1 VSGSAALP
9 AKPGGSERDGA
20 VSTALAE
27 HREEGALATLRRGLR
42 MMPEFR
48 RGLPATF
55 ALALV
60 ATAGR
65 VVVPIAVQ
73 QVIDRGLSGPGGPD
87 LGLVRDLVLACAVVV
102 VLTAVAVY
110 RMNVRLFRTTET
122 ALAGLRSRAFRHVH
136 DLSVLHQQGQRRGS
150 LVSRVTSD
158 VDQLSTFMQWG
169 GVLGVV
175 SVGQLLVATV
185 VMAVYSWQLTLLVL
199 VCFVPLAVA
208 VRFFARRL
216 AAVYGVVRERVG
228 DVLAAV
234 SEAVVG
240 AATVRAYGIRERTA
254 ARLDRAVDRHYRA
267 QVSAQRTTAAVFVS
281 GEFVAAVANAA
292 VVVVG
297 VLLGIGGDL
306 TAGTLVAFL
315 FLVTLFVAP
324 VQTASEVLN
333 EAQNAVAGFRRVLDV
348 LETEPDVRDPA
359 VDDPAGAR
367 ELPPGPLGVRF
378 EHVTFRYAPGAR
390 PALDDVDLDIAPR
403 RRVAIVGETGSG
415 KTTFA
420 KLVTRL
426 MDPTAGRVLLGDDAT
441 GRVPLDRVSFASLRR
456 RVVMVP
462 QDGFLFDATVA
473 DNVRYGRPGLTDAEV
488 LAAFDDLGLGAW
500 VAGLAGGVGTR
511 VGQRGESLSAGERQ
525 LVAVARAYVAD
536 PDLLVLDEATSAVDP
551 ATERRLTHA
560 LDTLTEGRTTL
571 TIAHRLS
578 TAERADEVLVVD
590 GGRVVQR
597 GTHADLVD
605 ADGPYARLHASW
617 RRSSAGEPQPAG

>member
-1 VSGSAALP
+1 MSEIALENDRR
-9 AKPGGSERDGA
+9 A
-20 VSTALAE
+20 
-27 HREEGALATLRRGLR
+27 EGALATLRRGLR
-42 MMPEFR
+42 MMPDFR

-55 ALALV
+55 GLALL

-73 QVIDRGLSGPGGPD
+73 QTIDRGLLAPGGTD
-87 LGLVRDLVLACAVVV
+87 IELVRRLVLVCAVVV
-102 VLTAVAVY
+102 VVTALAVY

-122 ALAGLRSRAFRHVH
+122 ALAGLRVRAFRHVH

-158 VDQLSTFMQWG
+158 VDQLSQFMQWG

-175 SVGQLLVATV
+175 SLGQLIVATV

-199 VCFVPLAVA
+199 ACFVPLGIA

-216 AAVYGVVRERVG
+216 AVAYGIVRERVG

-234 SEAVVG
+234 SESVVG
-240 AATVRAYGIRERTA
+240 ASTVRAYGVRQRTA
-254 ARLDRAVDRHYRA
+254 ARIDAAIGRHYRA
-267 QVSAQRTTAAVFVS
+267 QVHAQKVTATVFVT

-297 VLLGIGGDL
+297 VLLGVGGDI
-306 TAGTLVAFL
+306 TAGTLIAFL

-348 LETEPDVRDPA
+348 IDTEPDVRDPA
-359 VDDPAGAR
+359 VADPTSAR
-367 ELPPGPLGVRF
+367 QLPEGPLGVRF
-378 EHVTFRYAPGAR
+378 EHVTFRYAPTAR
-390 PALDDVDLDIAPR
+390 NALTGVDLTIAPR
-403 RRVAIVGETGSG
+403 TRVAIVGETGSG

-426 MDPTAGRVLLGDDAT
+426 MDPTTGRVLLGSDDA
-441 GRVPLDRVSFASLRR
+441 GWVPLQTVAFASLRE

-473 DNVRYGRPGLTDAEV
+473 DNVRYGRPGMTDAHV
-488 LAAFDDLGLGAW
+488 AAAFDELGLGAW
-500 VAGLAGGVGTR
+500 VEGLPDGVATP

-551 ATERRLTHA
+551 ATERRLTRA
-560 LDTLTEGRTTL
+560 LHTLTTGRTTL

-590 GGRVVQR
+590 AGGIVQR
-597 GTHADLVD
+597 GTHGELVD
-605 ADGPYARLHASW
+605 AEGPYARLHTSW
-617 RRSSAGEPQPAG
+617 RRSSAGEPEPVA

>member
-1 VSGSAALP
+1 MT
-9 AKPGGSERDGA
+9 
-20 VSTALAE
+20 TALAE

-73 QVIDRGLSGPGGPD
+73 QVVDRGLSGPGGPD
-87 LGLVRDLVLACAVVV
+87 LGLVRDLVLLCAVVV

-122 ALAGLRSRAFRHVH
+122 ALAGLRARAFRHVH

-216 AAVYGVVRERVG
+216 ALVYGVVRERVG

-297 VLLGIGGDL
+297 VLLGVGGDL

-348 LETEPDVRDPA
+348 LETQPDVRDPA
-359 VDDPAGAR
+359 VADPAGAR
-367 ELPPGPLGVRF
+367 ELPAGPLGVRF

-403 RRVAIVGETGSG
+403 RRVAVVGETGSG

-426 MDPTAGRVLLGDDAT
+426 MDPTAGRVLLGDAA
-441 GRVPLDRVSFASLRR
+441 GWVPLDRVAFASLRR

-473 DNVRYGRPGLTDAEV
+473 DNVRYGRPGLSDAQV

-500 VAGLAGGVGTR
+500 VAGLPDGVATR

-551 ATERRLTHA
+551 ATEQRLTRA
-560 LDTLTEGRTTL
+560 LDTLTDGRTTL

-590 GGRVVQR
+590 AGRVVQR

-605 ADGPYARLHASW
+605 AEGPYARLHASW

>member
-1 VSGSAALP
+1 
-9 AKPGGSERDGA
+9 
-20 VSTALAE
+20 
-27 HREEGALATLRRGLR
+27 

-73 QVIDRGLSGPGGPD
+73 QVIDRGLAGSGGPD
-87 LGLVRDLVLACAVVV
+87 LELVRNVVLVSAVVV
-102 VLTAVAVY
+102 LLTVVAVY

-175 SVGQLLVATV
+175 SLGQLLVATV
-185 VMAVYSWQLTLLVL
+185 VMAVYSWQLTLVVL
-199 VCFVPLAVA
+199 VCFVPLAIA
-208 VRFFARRL
+208 VRFFAARL
-216 AAVYGVVRERVG
+216 AIVYGFVRERVG

-234 SEAVVG
+234 SESVVG
-240 AATVRAYGIRERTA
+240 ASTVRAYGIRERTA
-254 ARLDRAVDRHYRA
+254 ARLDQAVGRHYRA
-267 QVSAQRTTAAVFVS
+267 QVRAQRVTAAVFVS
-281 GEFVAAVANAA
+281 GEFVAALANVA

-297 VLLGIGGDL
+297 VLLGLDGDI
-306 TAGTLVAFL
+306 TPGTLIAFL

-333 EAQNAVAGFRRVLDV
+333 EAQNAIAGFRRVLDV

-359 VDDPAGAR
+359 GAGSPSDDVATDR
-367 ELPPGPLGVRF
+367 ELPHTPLGVRF

-390 PALDDVDLDIAPR
+390 PALEDVDLEIAPR

-426 MDPTAGRVLLGDDAT
+426 MDPTEGRVLLGDDAA
-441 GRVPLDRVSFASLRR
+441 GWVPLQEVAFASLRQ

-462 QDGFLFDATVA
+462 QDGFLFDSTVA
-473 DNVRYGRPGLTDAEV
+473 DNVRYGRPGLTDDDV
-488 LAAFDDLGLGAW
+488 RAAFGKLGLAAW
-500 VAGLAGGVGTR
+500 VAGLPDGVATP

-525 LVAVARAYVAD
+525 LVALARAYVAD

-560 LDTLTEGRTTL
+560 LDRLTDGRTTL

-590 GGRVVQR
+590 AGRVVQR

-605 ADGPYARLHASW
+605 AEGVYARLHASW
-617 RRSSAGEPQPAG
+617 RRSAAGEPQPAG

>member
-1 VSGSAALP
+1 MSEPVLP
-9 AKPGGSERDGA
+9 ADQR
-20 VSTALAE
+20 
-27 HREEGALATLRRGLR
+27 REGAFATLRRGLR

-48 RGLPATF
+48 RGLPVTF
-55 ALALV
+55 VLALL

-73 QVIDRGLSGPGGPD
+73 QVIDRGLAAPGGPD
-87 LGLVRDLVLACAVVV
+87 MGLVTRLVLLCAVVV
-102 VLTAVAVY
+102 LITAVAVY

-122 ALAGLRSRAFRHVH
+122 ALAGLRVRAFRHVH
-136 DLSVLHQQGQRRGS
+136 DLSVLHQQGERRGS

-169 GVLGVV
+169 GVLGLV
-175 SVGQLLVATV
+175 SVGQLVVATV
-185 VMAVYSWQLTLLVL
+185 VMSVYSWQLTLLVL
-199 VCFVPLAVA
+199 VCFIPLGIA
-208 VRFFARRL
+208 VRWFAQRL
-216 AAVYGVVRERVG
+216 ATAYGVVRERVG
-228 DVLAAV
+228 DVLGAV
-234 SEAVVG
+234 AESVVG
-240 AATVRAYGIRERTA
+240 APTVRAYGVGARTA
-254 ARLDRAVDRHYRA
+254 ARIDTAIDRQYRA
-267 QVSAQRTTAAVFVS
+267 QVDAQKVTAAVFVS
-281 GEFVAAVANAA
+281 GEFVAAIANAA

-297 VLLGIGGDL
+297 VLLGLAGEIS
-306 TAGTLVAFL
+306 AGTLVAFL

-348 LETEPDVRDPA
+348 IDTEPDVRDPA
-359 VDDPAGAR
+359 IDDPNR
-367 ELPPGPLGVRF
+367 VHELPAGPLGVRF
-378 EHVTFRYAPGAR
+378 DDVSFRYAPGAR
-390 PALDDVDLDIAPR
+390 LALEGVALTIEPR

-426 MDPTAGRVLLGDDAT
+426 MDPVDGRVLLGSDA
-441 GRVPLDRVSFASLRR
+441 GGWVPLDEVAFSSLRA

-473 DNVRYGRPGLTDAEV
+473 DNVRYGRPGMTDAEV
-488 LAAFDDLGLGAW
+488 TAAFDELELGGW
-500 VAGLAGGVGTR
+500 VAGLAEGVNTP
-511 VGQRGESLSAGERQ
+511 VGQRGESLSSGERQ

-551 ATERRLTHA
+551 ATEQRLTRA
-560 LDTLTEGRTTL
+560 LDRLTDGRTTL

-590 GGRVVQR
+590 AGHVVQR
-597 GTHADLVD
+597 GTHAELVD
-605 ADGPYARLHASW
+605 ADGPYAGLHASW
-617 RRSSAGEPQPAG
+617 RRSSAGSPAPAV

>member
-1 VSGSAALP
+1 M
-9 AKPGGSERDGA
+9 SEPR
-20 VSTALAE
+20 
-27 HREEGALATLRRGLR
+27 EGAFATLRRGLHA
-42 MMPEFR
+42 MPEFR

-73 QVIDRGLSGPGGPD
+73 QVLDRGLLAPGGPD
-87 LGLVRDLVLACAVVV
+87 LGLVRTLVLVSAAVVL
-102 VLTAVAVY
+102 LTGVAVY

-136 DLSVLHQQGQRRGS
+136 DLSVLNQQGQRRGS

-175 SVGQLLVATV
+175 SLGQLVVATV
-185 VMAVYSWQLTLLVL
+185 VMFVYSWQLTLLVL
-199 VCFVPLAVA
+199 VCFIPLGFA
-208 VRFFARRL
+208 VRFFTRRL
-216 AAVYGVVRERVG
+216 ATAYGVVRERVG

-234 SEAVVG
+234 GESVVG
-240 AATVRAYGIRERTA
+240 APTVRAYGIRGRTA
-254 ARLDRAVDRHYRA
+254 ARIDRAIDRHYRA
-267 QVSAQRTTAAVFVS
+267 SVDAQKTTAAVYVT

-297 VLLGIGGDL
+297 VLLGVDGQIS
-306 TAGTLVAFL
+306 AGTLVAFL

-348 LETEPDVRDPA
+348 LDTEPDVQDPA
-359 VDDPAGAR
+359 VADPEHAR
-367 ELPPGPLGVRF
+367 GLPPGPLDVRF
-378 EHVTFRYAPGAR
+378 DHVGFGYAPGAR
-390 PALDDVDLDIAPR
+390 KALDDVDLTIAPR
-403 RRVAIVGETGSG
+403 TRVAIVGETGSG

-426 MDPTAGRVLLGDDAT
+426 MDPTEGRVLVG
-441 GRVPLDRVSFASLRR
+441 GVPLTEVAFASLRE

-462 QDGFLFDATVA
+462 QDGFLFDASIA
-473 DNVRYGRPGLTDAEV
+473 DNVRYGRPAMTDAEIT
-488 LAAFDDLGLGAW
+488 AAFDELGLGDWLGA
-500 VAGLAGGVGTR
+500 LSDGVRTP

-551 ATERRLTHA
+551 ATEMRLTRA
-560 LDTLTEGRTTL
+560 LDALTDGRTTL

-590 GGRVVQR
+590 AGRVVQR
-597 GTHADLVD
+597 GTHAELVD
-605 ADGPYARLHASW
+605 VPGPYAGLHASW
-617 RRSSAGEPQPAG
+617 RRSSGRQPEPVV

>member
-1 VSGSAALP
+1 MTDATVAA
-9 AKPGGSERDGA
+9 D
-20 VSTALAE
+20 

-73 QVIDRGLSGPGGPD
+73 QVIDRGLADGDPD
-87 LGLVRDLVLACAVVV
+87 MGLITWLIVACAVVV
-102 VLTAVAVY
+102 VITAVAVY

-122 ALAGLRSRAFRHVH
+122 ALAGLRVRAFRHVH
-136 DLSVLHQQGQRRGS
+136 DLSVLHQQGERRGS

-158 VDQLSTFMQWG
+158 VDQLSVFMQWG
-169 GVLGVV
+169 GVLGLV
-175 SVGQLLVATV
+175 SVGQLVVATV
-185 VMAVYSWQLTLLVL
+185 VMSFYSWQLTLLVL
-199 VCFVPLAVA
+199 ACFIPLAIA
-208 VRFFARRL
+208 VRWFAKRL
-216 AAVYGVVRERVG
+216 ATAYGVVRERVG
-228 DVLAAV
+228 DVLGSIAE
-234 SEAVVG
+234 SVVG
-240 AATVRAYGIRERTA
+240 APTVRAYGVRARTA
-254 ARLDRAVDRHYRA
+254 ARIDAAIDRHYRA
-267 QVSAQRTTAAVFVS
+267 SVDAQKVTAAVFVT
-281 GEFVAAVANAA
+281 GEFVAAIANAA

-297 VLLGIGGDL
+297 VLLGLAGEIS
-306 TAGTLVAFL
+306 AGTLVAFL

-348 LETEPDVRDPA
+348 IDTEPDIRDPA
-359 VDDPAGAR
+359 IDDPTNVHQ
-367 ELPPGPLGVRF
+367 LPAGPLGVRF
-378 EHVTFRYAPGAR
+378 DHVSFRYAPRAR
-390 PALDDVDLDIAPR
+390 LALDDVDLTVEPR

-426 MDPTAGRVLLGDDAT
+426 MDPVEGRVLLGSDPA
-441 GRVPLDRVSFASLRR
+441 GWVPLDEVAFASLRS

-473 DNVRYGRPGLTDAEV
+473 DNVRYGRPGMTDREIEV
-488 LAAFDDLGLGAW
+488 AFEELGLGSW
-500 VAGLAGGVGTR
+500 VEGLEDGVGTA
-511 VGQRGESLSAGERQ
+511 VGQRGDSLSAGERQ

-551 ATERRLTHA
+551 ATEQRLTRA
-560 LDTLTEGRTTL
+560 LDTLTDGRTTL

-578 TAERADEVLVVD
+578 TAERADEILVVD
-590 GGRVVQR
+590 AGHVVQR
-597 GTHADLVD
+597 GSHAELVD
-605 ADGPYARLHASW
+605 AEGPYARLHASW
-617 RRSSAGEPQPAG
+617 RRSSAGEPTPAV

>member
-1 VSGSAALP
+1 
-9 AKPGGSERDGA
+9 
-20 VSTALAE
+20 VSTTAAGLDE
-27 HREEGALATLRRGLR
+27 RHREEGAFATLRRGLR

-55 ALALV
+55 TLALL

-73 QVIDRGLSGPGGPD
+73 QVIDRGLAGPGGPD
-87 LGLVRDLVLACAVVV
+87 PEFVRNVVLVCAVVV
-102 VLTAVAVY
+102 LLTAVAVY

-122 ALAGLRSRAFRHVH
+122 ALAGLRTRAFRHVH

-175 SVGQLLVATV
+175 SLGQLLVATV
-185 VMAVYSWQLTLLVL
+185 VMALYSWQLTLVVL
-199 VCFVPLAVA
+199 VCFVPLAIA
-208 VRFFARRL
+208 VRFFAARL
-216 AAVYGVVRERVG
+216 AVVYGVVRERVG

-240 AATVRAYGIRERTA
+240 APTVRAYGIRERTA
-254 ARLDRAVDRHYRA
+254 ARLDRAIDGHYRA
-267 QVSAQRTTAAVFVS
+267 QVRAQRTTAAVFVS
-281 GEFVAAVANAA
+281 GEFVAAVANVA

-297 VLLGIGGDL
+297 VLLGLDGDI
-306 TAGTLVAFL
+306 TPGTLIAFL

-324 VQTASEVLN
+324 VQMASEVLN

-359 VDDPAGAR
+359 GGGRPSDDVATAR
-367 ELPPGPLGVRF
+367 DLPHTPLGVRF
-378 EHVTFRYAPGAR
+378 EHVTFRYAPGAP
-390 PALDDVDLDIAPR
+390 PALEDVDLEIAPR

-426 MDPTAGRVLLGDDAT
+426 MDPSEGRVLLGDDRA
-441 GRVPLDRVSFASLRR
+441 GWVPLDRVAFASLRQ

-473 DNVRYGRPGLTDAEV
+473 DNVRYGRPGLTDADV
-488 LAAFDDLGLGAW
+488 SAAFEELGLGDW
-500 VAGLAGGVGTR
+500 VAGLPDGVATR

-551 ATERRLTHA
+551 ATERRLTQA
-560 LDTLTEGRTTL
+560 LDRLTDGRTTL

-590 GGRVVQR
+590 AGRVVQR
-597 GTHADLVD
+597 GAHADLVD
-605 ADGPYARLHASW
+605 TVGPYARLHASW
-617 RRSSAGEPQPAG
+617 RRSSAGEPAPAG

>member
-1 VSGSAALP
+1 
-9 AKPGGSERDGA
+9 
-20 VSTALAE
+20 
-27 HREEGALATLRRGLR
+27 
-42 MMPEFR
+42 
-48 RGLPATF
+48 
-55 ALALV
+55 
-60 ATAGR
+60 

-73 QVIDRGLSGPGGPD
+73 QVIDRGLAGPGGPD
-87 LGLVRDLVLACAVVV
+87 LDLVRNVVLLCAVVV
-102 VLTAVAVY
+102 LLTVVAVY

-122 ALAGLRSRAFRHVH
+122 ALAGLRVRAFRHVH

-175 SVGQLLVATV
+175 SLGQLLVATV
-185 VMAVYSWQLTLLVL
+185 VMAVYSWQLTLVVL
-199 VCFVPLAVA
+199 LCFVPLAIA
-208 VRFFARRL
+208 VRFFAARL
-216 AAVYGVVRERVG
+216 AVVYGVVRERVG

-234 SEAVVG
+234 SESVVG
-240 AATVRAYGIRERTA
+240 ASTVRAYGIRERTA
-254 ARLDRAVDRHYRA
+254 ARLDRAIDRHYRA
-267 QVSAQRTTAAVFVS
+267 QVRAQRTTAAVFVS
-281 GEFVAAVANAA
+281 GEFVAAVANVA

-297 VLLGIGGDL
+297 VLLGLDGGI
-306 TAGTLVAFL
+306 TPGTLVAFL

-359 VDDPAGAR
+359 VADPASAR
-367 ELPPGPLGVRF
+367 ELPHTPLGVRF

-390 PALDDVDLDIAPR
+390 PALEDVDLQIAPR

-426 MDPTAGRVLLGDDAT
+426 MDPSEGRVLLGDDTA
-441 GRVPLDRVSFASLRR
+441 GWVPLDRVAFASLRQ

-473 DNVRYGRPGLTDAEV
+473 DNVRYGRPDLTDADVRTAVEE
-488 LAAFDDLGLGAW
+488 LGLGDW
-500 VAGLAGGVGTR
+500 VAGLADGVATR

-560 LDTLTEGRTTL
+560 LDRLTDGRTTL

-590 GGRVVQR
+590 AGRVVQR
-597 GTHADLVD
+597 GSHAELVD
-605 ADGPYARLHASW
+605 AEGPYARLHASW
-617 RRSSAGEPQPAG
+617 RRSSAGEPQPTY

>member
-1 VSGSAALP
+1 MTAA
-9 AKPGGSERDGA
+9 
-20 VSTALAE
+20 VAE
-27 HREEGALATLRRGLR
+27 HRSEGALATLRRGLR
-42 MMPEFR
+42 LMPEFR
-48 RGLPATF
+48 RGLPLTF
-55 ALALV
+55 ALALL

-87 LGLVRDLVLACAVVV
+87 VDLVRDVVVVCAVVV
-102 VLTAVAVY
+102 VLTAGAVY
-110 RMNVRLFRTTET
+110 AMNVRLFRTTET

-175 SVGQLLVATV
+175 SIGQLLVATV
-185 VMAVYSWQLTLLVL
+185 VMAFYSWQLTLLVL
-199 VCFVPLAVA
+199 VCFVPLGVA
-208 VRFFARRL
+208 IRFLARRL
-216 AAVYGVVRERVG
+216 AAAYGVVRERVG

-234 SEAVVG
+234 SETVVG
-240 AATVRAYGIRERTA
+240 APTVRAYGIRERTA
-254 ARLDRAVDRHYRA
+254 ARLDRAIGRHYRA
-267 QVSAQRTTAAVFVS
+267 QVRAQKVTAAVFVS
-281 GEFVAAVANAA
+281 GEVVAALANAA
-292 VVVVG
+292 IIVVG
-297 VLLGIGGDL
+297 VLLGVGGDL
-306 TAGTLVAFL
+306 TAGTLVAFF

-324 VQTASEVLN
+324 VQMASEVLN
-333 EAQNAVAGFRRVLDV
+333 EAQNALAGFRRVLDV
-348 LETEPDVRDPA
+348 LQTEPDVRDPA
-359 VDDPAGAR
+359 VADPGAAR
-367 ELPPGPLGVRF
+367 ELPHTPLGVRF
-378 EHVTFRYAPGAR
+378 EHVSFRYAPGAR
-390 PALDDVDLDIAPR
+390 PALQDVDLEIEPR

-426 MDPTAGRVLLGDDAT
+426 MDPTEGRVLLGDDDA
-441 GRVPLDRVSFASLRR
+441 GWVPLDRVAFASLRQ

-473 DNVRYGRPGLTDAEV
+473 DNVRYGRPGLTDADV
-488 LAAFDDLGLGAW
+488 HAAFEELGLGDW
-500 VAGLAGGVGTR
+500 VAGLAEGVATR

-560 LDTLTEGRTTL
+560 LDRVTDGRTTL

-590 GGRVVQR
+590 AGRVVQR
-597 GTHADLVD
+597 GSHADLVD

-617 RRSSAGEPQPAG
+617 RRSSAGEPQPTA

>member
-1 VSGSAALP
+1 MTDVTVAA
-9 AKPGGSERDGA
+9 D
-20 VSTALAE
+20 

-48 RGLPATF
+48 RGLPVTF

-73 QVIDRGLSGPGGPD
+73 QVIDRGLAAGAPD
-87 LGLVRDLVLACAVVV
+87 MSLITWLVLACAIVV

-122 ALAGLRSRAFRHVH
+122 ALANLRVRAFRHVH
-136 DLSVLHQQGQRRGS
+136 DLSVLHQQGERRGS

-158 VDQLSTFMQWG
+158 VDQLSVFMQWG
-169 GVLGVV
+169 GVLGLV
-175 SVGQLLVATV
+175 SVGQLVVATV
-185 VMAVYSWQLTLLVL
+185 VMSLYSWQLTLLVL
-199 VCFVPLAVA
+199 ICFVPLAVA
-208 VRFFARRL
+208 VRWFAKRL
-216 AAVYGVVRERVG
+216 AASYGIVRERVG
-228 DVLAAV
+228 DVLGAV
-234 SEAVVG
+234 AESVVG
-240 AATVRAYGIRERTA
+240 APTVRAYGVGTRTA
-254 ARLDRAVDRHYRA
+254 NRIDTAIDRQYRA
-267 QVSAQRTTAAVFVS
+267 QVEAQKVTAAVFVS
-281 GEFVAAVANAA
+281 GEFVAALANAA

-297 VLLGIGGDL
+297 VLLGVAGEIS
-306 TAGTLVAFL
+306 AGTLVAFL

-348 LETEPDVRDPA
+348 IDTEADIRDPA
-359 VDDPAGAR
+359 IDDPAGVR
-367 ELPPGPLGVRF
+367 ELPGGPLGVRF
-378 EHVTFRYAPGAR
+378 DRVSFRYAPGA
-390 PALDDVDLDIAPR
+390 PKALDGVDLTVAPR
-403 RRVAIVGETGSG
+403 LRMAIVGETGSG

-426 MDPTAGRVLLGDDAT
+426 MDPVEGRVLLGSDAA
-441 GRVPLDRVSFASLRR
+441 GWVPLDDVAFASLRS

-462 QDGFLFDATVA
+462 QDGFLFHATVA
-473 DNVRYGRPGLTDAEV
+473 DNVRYGRPGMTDADV
-488 LAAFDDLGLGAW
+488 GAAFDDLGLTDW
-500 VAGLAGGVGTR
+500 VGGLDQGVATP

-551 ATERRLTHA
+551 ATEQRLTRA
-560 LDTLTEGRTTL
+560 LDTLTDGRTTL

-578 TAERADEVLVVD
+578 TAERADEILVVD
-590 GGRVVQR
+590 AGHVVQR
-597 GTHADLVD
+597 GTHAQLVD
-605 ADGPYARLHASW
+605 AEGPYARLHASW
-617 RRSSAGEPQPAG
+617 RRSSAGEPTPAV

>member
-1 VSGSAALP
+1 VSGSAVVP
-9 AKPGGSERDGA
+9 AAPGRSERGGA
-20 VSTALAE
+20 VGAIAE
-27 HREEGALATLRRGLR
+27 HREESAFATLRRGLR

-73 QVIDRGLSGPGGPD
+73 QVIDRGLAGPGGPD
-87 LGLVRDLVLACAVVV
+87 LGLVRTVVLLCAVVV
-102 VLTAVAVY
+102 LLTVVAVY

-122 ALAGLRSRAFRHVH
+122 ALAGLRVRAFRHVH

-175 SVGQLLVATV
+175 SLGQLLVATV
-185 VMAVYSWQLTLLVL
+185 VMAVYSWQLTLVVL
-199 VCFVPLAVA
+199 LCFVPLAIA
-208 VRFFARRL
+208 VRFFAARL
-216 AAVYGVVRERVG
+216 AVVYGVVRERVG

-240 AATVRAYGIRERTA
+240 ASTVRAYGIRERTA
-254 ARLDRAVDRHYRA
+254 ARLDRAIGRHYAAQVRA
-267 QVSAQRTTAAVFVS
+267 QRVTASVFVS
-281 GEFVAAVANAA
+281 GELMAAVANVA

-297 VLLGIGGDL
+297 VLLGLDGGI
-306 TAGTLVAFL
+306 TPGTLVAFL

-359 VDDPAGAR
+359 VADAAQAQA
-367 ELPPGPLGVRF
+367 LPHTPLGVRF
-378 EHVTFRYAPGAR
+378 EHVTFGYAPGAR
-390 PALDDVDLDIAPR
+390 AALEDVDLQIAPR

-426 MDPTAGRVLLGDDAT
+426 MDPTEGCVLLGDDDA
-441 GRVPLDRVSFASLRR
+441 GWVPLDRVAFASLRQ

-473 DNVRYGRPGLTDAEV
+473 DNVRYGRPGLSDDDV
-488 LAAFDDLGLGAW
+488 RAAFEELGLGDW
-500 VAGLAGGVGTR
+500 VTGLADGVAVR

-560 LDTLTEGRTTL
+560 LDRLTDGRTTL

-578 TAERADEVLVVD
+578 TAERAEEVLVVD
-590 GGRVVQR
+590 AGRVVQR
-597 GTHADLVD
+597 GSHAELVD
-605 ADGPYARLHASW
+605 AEGPYARLHASW
-617 RRSSAGEPQPAG
+617 RRSSAGEPQPAA

>member
-1 VSGSAALP
+1 
-9 AKPGGSERDGA
+9 
-20 VSTALAE
+20 
-27 HREEGALATLRRGLR
+27 

-73 QVIDRGLSGPGGPD
+73 QVIDRGLAGPGGPD
-87 LGLVRDLVLACAVVV
+87 LDLVRDVVLLSAGVVV
-102 VLTAVAVY
+102 ITAVAVY

-122 ALAGLRSRAFRHVH
+122 ALAGLRVRAFRHVH

-175 SVGQLLVATV
+175 SLGQLLVATA
-185 VMAVYSWQLTLLVL
+185 VMAVYSWQLTLLVV

-208 VRFFARRL
+208 VRHFARLL
-216 AAVYGVVRERVG
+216 AEAHGLVRERVG
-228 DVLAAV
+228 DLLAAV
-234 SEAVVG
+234 SESVVG
-240 AATVRAYGIRERTA
+240 AATVRAYGIGERTA
-254 ARLDRAVDRHYRA
+254 ARIDRAVGRHYTSQVRA
-267 QVSAQRTTAAVFVS
+267 QRVTAAVFVS
-281 GEFVAAVANAA
+281 GEFVAAVANIA

-297 VLLGIGGDL
+297 VLLGVGGDL

-324 VQTASEVLN
+324 VQTATEVLN

-348 LETEPDVRDPA
+348 LELEPDIRDPA
-359 VDDPAGAR
+359 AVDPAHAR

-390 PALDDVDLDIAPR
+390 AALVDVDLEIAPR
-403 RRVAIVGETGSG
+403 RRVAVVGETGSG

-426 MDPTAGRVLLGDDAT
+426 MDPGEGRVLIG
-441 GRVPLDRVSFASLRR
+441 GIPLAEVAFDSLRE

-462 QDGFLFDATVA
+462 QDGYLLDASIA
-473 DNVRYGRPGLTDAEV
+473 DNVRYGRPGLTDDAV
-488 LAAFDDLGLGAW
+488 RAAFDELGLSAW
-500 VAGLAGGVGTR
+500 VAGLPDGVATR

-525 LVAVARAYVAD
+525 LVAVARAHVAE

-551 ATERRLTHA
+551 ATERRLTRA
-560 LDTLTEGRTTL
+560 LDALTAGRTTL

-597 GTHADLVD
+597 GTHAQLVR
-605 ADGPYARLHASW
+605 AEGPYARLHASW
-617 RRSSAGEPQPAG
+617 RRSSSGEARPAG